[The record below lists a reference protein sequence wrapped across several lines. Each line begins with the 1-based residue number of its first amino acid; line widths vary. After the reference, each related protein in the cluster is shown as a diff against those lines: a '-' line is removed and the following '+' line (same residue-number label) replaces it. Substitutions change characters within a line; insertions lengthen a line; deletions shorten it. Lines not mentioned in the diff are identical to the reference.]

1 MPHATHAYPF
11 EAKVGAFG
19 GDLCRRFT
27 AGGALR
33 AFVLVL
39 DDAGSVQALTFADGS
54 PQWRERVQALET
66 AGTPHLF
73 HDPLFYVSPRGRNV
87 FMALALGKPRKLGAW
102 PTIAKIE
109 FYVFPSTVSTEADPC
124 RIAISRPALLSFSL
138 RQAILS
144 SLRAGL
150 QFIIADLLF

>member
-73 HDPLFYVSPRGRNV
+73 HDPLDDGREYVWLSWHRLERATMERLLGRA
-87 FMALALGKPRKLGAW
+87 F
-102 PTIAKIE
+102 E
-109 FYVFPSTVSTEADPC
+109 DAD
-124 RIAISRPALLSFSL
+124 
-138 RQAILS
+138 
-144 SLRAGL
+144 
-150 QFIIADLLF
+150 